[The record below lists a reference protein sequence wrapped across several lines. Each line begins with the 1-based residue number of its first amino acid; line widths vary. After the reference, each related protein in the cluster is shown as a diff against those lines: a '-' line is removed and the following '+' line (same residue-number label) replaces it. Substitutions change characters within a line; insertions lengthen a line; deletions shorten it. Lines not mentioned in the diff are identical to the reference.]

1 MVNGCIGGSQKSS
14 EPKEATMSGAT
25 EFTVIGNVLMG
36 VMAIGGVCA
45 MVYSVGSYMT
55 ASHPS
60 EWTHAGT
67 EEPTSESYKKAA

>member
-1 MVNGCIGGSQKSS
+1 ML
-14 EPKEATMSGAT
+14 GAP
-25 EFTVIGNVLMG
+25 EFTMIGNVVMG

-55 ASHPS
+55 ASHPG
-60 EWTHAGT
+60 EWKHAGT